1 MSGNVIFV
9 ARNFTKVYEL
19 FCIVFIDFMALLK
32 CHRSL
37 CKFSCLIKVGCLSC
51 FNNIVLTIVHT
62 VMSFENIFVHRFLMT
77 RINLRSSSLI

>member
-9 ARNFTKVYEL
+9 ARNFYESVWTPTEP

-32 CHRSL
+32 CYRSL

-51 FNNIVLTIVHT
+51 FNNIVL
-62 VMSFENIFVHRFLMT
+62 
-77 RINLRSSSLI
+77 